1 MADVDYGSTK
11 QEERGRLLYSLEYD
25 GAHSEVTK
33 TAAGGTFFY
42 LMDAAQEQDGAVFS
56 SAPPMG

>member
-1 MADVDYGSTK
+1 MDYGSTK

-33 TAAGGTFFY
+33 TAAGGLQDSFLHWGAAETHWAPFFF
-42 LMDAAQEQDGAVFS
+42 L
-56 SAPPMG
+56 